1 MFCSFCNRLDKE
13 HFKLL
18 MPNFYCII
26 TKTKFHLLIHI
37 YFYSVPGFCRK
48 KNIMPVSVYLEHSY
62 SGRGAESDPA
72 GDRAGWHSGRRNSTS
87 RGSRWHSSVLWDSQC
102 LKHIHP
108 SERPTEQHQQKY
120 LLTRSCNL
128 HVWLLYFVSQNAWL
142 AKMLG
147 TQCFIS
153 YSLCNDCFL
162 FFE

>member
-1 MFCSFCNRLDKE
+1 MYNHKNKIPS
-13 HFKLL
+13 
-18 MPNFYCII
+18 PN
-26 TKTKFHLLIHI
+26 THLLL
-37 YFYSVPGFCRK
+37 FCPWLLQK

-62 SGRGAESDPA
+62 SGTGAESDPA

-128 HVWLLYFVSQNAWL
+128 HVWLLYFVSQNAWV

-153 YSLCNDCFL
+153 YSLCNDCSL
-162 FFE
+162 FFEK